1 MRTYLPIVAFVGLIL
16 AAGPVLAQQA
26 GGSKG
31 ASGTTSDMNAPAG
44 QPSSSDTNEGT
55 ANQNTAPGGGSNAPA
70 AQQPTAQEAAP
81 QQPMVHHKRPTRH
94 AAAHHATTTRHAAAH
109 RTTGRHTRMASRGNG
124 PCFPLA
130 MQFDQRLS
138 GMLSGQSQSPKI
150 QQATDMR
157 NKAME
162 ACNAGRVKDGQQ
174 QLRQAIAAL

>member
-31 ASGTTSDMNAPAG
+31 ASGTTGDMNPPAA
-44 QPSSSDTNEGT
+44 QPSPSDTNEGT
-55 ANQNTAPGGGSNAPA
+55 ANQNAAPSGGGNA
-70 AQQPTAQEAAP
+70 PTAQEAAP

-109 RTTGRHTRMASRGNG
+109 HATGRHTRMASRGNG

-138 GMLSGQSQSPKI
+138 GMLSGQAQSPKI

-162 ACNAGRVKDGQQ
+162 ACNAGHTKEGEQ
-174 QLRQAIAAL
+174 QLRQAIADL